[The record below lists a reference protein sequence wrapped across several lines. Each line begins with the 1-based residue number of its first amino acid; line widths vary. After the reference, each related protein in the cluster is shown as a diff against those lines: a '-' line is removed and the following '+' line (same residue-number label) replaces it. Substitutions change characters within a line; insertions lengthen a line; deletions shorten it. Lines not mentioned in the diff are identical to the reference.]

1 MRART
6 RLAAALATATL
17 STVTMAAPAA
27 AHVTTCAVVGPIV
40 VSGGGFEGDLL
51 GVCAD
56 GTRPIRLSGWISGA
70 CGNEIGFGFAD
81 DGVSS
86 HFFVLVGTNGLA
98 WALAG
103 QADGA
108 LSLLPQGACSESGT
122 TFATHGSLTFL

>member
-6 RLAAALATATL
+6 RLAVTAATVAL
-17 STVTMAAPAA
+17 STVTTAAPAA
-27 AHVTTCAVVGPIV
+27 AHATTCAVVGPIT
-40 VSGGGFEGDLL
+40 VSGGRFEGGLL

-86 HFFVLVGTNGLA
+86 HFFVLAGTNGLA
-98 WALAG
+98 W
-103 QADGA
+103 
-108 LSLLPQGACSESGT
+108 
-122 TFATHGSLTFL
+122 